1 MARSIGIR
9 FGEISAIKWKRD
21 GLREMRCTPEM
32 QGTLVGV
39 AEGIAARLNSMSA
52 GVYDVG
58 PYGEGVYGVR
68 HHPPMGAHAFVRT
81 ADEMAR
87 YEQSE
92 YDYLNWAL
100 GGY

>member
-81 ADEMAR
+81 ADQHAYDMQEM
-87 YEQSE
+87 
-92 YDYLNWAL
+92 YDILNSVL
-100 GGY
+100 GG